1 MEWFEGD
8 TRPDGRE
15 CPRCGYKYACAA
27 KRPEVPYFCSE
38 RKKYFSVKIG
48 TIMETSKIGCR
59 KWAVAKYLAAT
70 SQRAH
75 PAYSWARTWER
86 ARARRGLVQNLAI
99 YKTNHAVS
107 ERSRLK

>member
-70 SQRAH
+70 RSNDTSSVQLGKDLGTSQSA
-75 PAYSWARTWER
+75 ARPCPKSSD
-86 ARARRGLVQNLAI
+86 L
-99 YKTNHAVS
+99 
-107 ERSRLK
+107 